1 MNQGLRHAHQS
12 VNGGGGIRTHG
23 GFHLA
28 GFQDRSHQ
36 PLDHPSKEG
45 RAGAARQKDCATAEQ
60 ALQRDLKPQSQV
72 GLTRQGDMV
81 GVIASPLM
89 AVLSTDFLAI
99 RTRKLAEMIQTLPQ
113 SACPEHQRHSCRE
126 LLAQL
131 CSAIETLSLSERVPD
146 QPCLA
151 NGSKHLSE
159 SQPAGPAS
167 TSSPRS

>member
-1 MNQGLRHAHQS
+1 
-12 VNGGGGIRTHG
+12 
-23 GFHLA
+23 
-28 GFQDRSHQ
+28 
-36 PLDHPSKEG
+36 
-45 RAGAARQKDCATAEQ
+45 
-60 ALQRDLKPQSQV
+60 
-72 GLTRQGDMV
+72 MV

-113 SACPEHQRHSCRE
+113 SACPEHQRNHCRE
-126 LLAQL
+126 LLDQL
-131 CSAIETLSLSERVPD
+131 CSAIETLSLSEQRSND

-151 NGSKHLSE
+151 RGSKHLSE